1 MVNVIKPKSK
11 GNTRFHNS
19 QNFKV
24 NKKILDQIA
33 AAATFFVIF
42 LLVN

>member
-24 NKKILDQIA
+24 NKKIFDQIA
-33 AAATFFVIF
+33 AGATFYVIF
-42 LLVN
+42 LFLH